1 MSLPESAVHERLN
14 RDLEFFCA
22 AAPVHIKDKVGN
34 LVVFVMN
41 KAQRYI
47 HMRVEAQKKKRGW
60 VRIIL
65 LKGRQ
70 QGGSTYTN
78 VRYYH
83 RARSVPGTSVFILSH
98 EGKTTDKLFKMVERI
113 HENVHPAVRPEVGAA
128 NRYQLSF
135 PKLGSD
141 YAVGTAGNDNVG
153 RGGTAQLFHG
163 SEVAYWENAQA
174 IQDGALE
181 SIALMPGTEVILEST
196 ANGPVGLFHD
206 KAMQAMK
213 DDAAEKR
220 GEPRKGDYELVFIP
234 WFWQDEYERVVD
246 EDFVPTEE
254 EELFIKTYFS
264 EVFPFDRQPISR
276 EAALRKIAWR
286 RAKVIDLATGSGGG
300 EQVGNIKFRQI
311 YPSNPVEAF
320 QATGIGLVRPDAILA
335 ARKNKEL
342 KDEVAPIIMGVD
354 VAGDSEDS
362 DRTVITMRR
371 GRELLDI
378 LKYARMRPMELAG
391 IVAKLIPAHN
401 VSMVFFDDTGGFG
414 GGPLDRL
421 RELGFGDKV
430 QGVHFNE
437 RPLFPDIYLNKRSEI
452 IIECAKW
459 LNAGG
464 VRIPDDD
471 EVHADFACMP
481 LDKETSN
488 GLKFLPSKREIKQ
501 AFGRS
506 PDIFDSV
513 ALTFAYPVRREPM
526 AVRNAATMQGASV
539 KTGSIDRLRRRR

>member
-1 MSLPESAVHERLN
+1 MSIDPSAVHAKLN
-14 RDLEFFCA
+14 EDLEFFCR
-22 AAPVHIKDKVGN
+22 AAPVYIKDKVGG
-34 LVVFVMN
+34 LIKFEMN
-41 KAQRYI
+41 KAQQYI
-47 HMRVEAQKKKRGW
+47 HYRIEAMRKRTGGW

-70 QGGSTYTN
+70 QGGSTYTA

-83 RARSVPGTSVFILSH
+83 RARSKPGTSVFILSH

-141 YAVGTAGNDNVG
+141 YAVGTAGNENVG

-181 SIALMPGTEVILEST
+181 SIALLPGTEIILEST

-206 KAMQAMK
+206 KAM
-213 DDAAEKR
+213 AALK
-220 GEPRKGDYELVFIP
+220 GKGDYELVFIP
-234 WFWQDEYERVVD
+234 WFWQDEYERDVPL
-246 EDFVPTEE
+246 DFVLTEE
-254 EELFIKTYFS
+254 EETFAATYFKDP
-264 EVFPFDRQPISR
+264 FPFERQAIPR
-276 EAALRKIAWR
+276 ERALRKLAWR
-286 RAKVIDLATGSGGG
+286 RSKVVDLATGSGGG
-300 EQVGNIKFRQI
+300 EQIGAIKFRQI

-320 QATGIGLVRPDAILA
+320 QSTGVGLVRPEAIMA
-335 ARKNKEL
+335 ARKSTL
-342 KDEVAPIIMGVD
+342 TDEVGALVMGVD

-362 DRTVITMRR
+362 DRTIITLRR
-371 GRELLDI
+371 GRHLMDVI
-378 LKYARMRPMELAG
+378 KYPHMRPMELAG
-391 IVAKLIPAHN
+391 ICAKLIDN
-401 VSMVFFDDTGGFG
+401 RGVDMVFFDDTGGFG

-421 RELGFGDKV
+421 RELGYGDRV

-437 RPLFPDIYLNKRSEI
+437 RALFPDIYLNKRSEI

-488 GLKFLPSKREIKQ
+488 GLKFLPSKREIKA

-526 AVRNAATMQGASV
+526 VVRNAAIRAGQPA
-539 KTGSIDRLRRRR
+539 KAASIDRLRRKR

>member
-1 MSLPESAVHERLN
+1 MNEVHERLN
-14 RDLEFFCA
+14 HDLEFFCA
-22 AAPVHIKDKVGN
+22 AAPVYIKDKVGT
-34 LVVFVMN
+34 LVKFTMN
-41 KAQRYI
+41 KAQQYLHWRI
-47 HMRVEAQKKKRGW
+47 EEQKKKRGW
-60 VRIIL
+60 VRIVL

-70 QGGSTYTN
+70 QGGSTYTA

-98 EGKTTDKLFKMVERI
+98 DGKTTDKLFKMVERI
-113 HENVHPAVRPEVGAA
+113 NDNVHPAVKPEVGAS
-128 NRYQLSF
+128 NRYQLDF
-135 PKLGSD
+135 VKLGSD

-181 SIALMPGTEVILEST
+181 SIALLPGTEIILEST

-206 KAMQAMK
+206 KAM
-213 DDAAEKR
+213 AALK
-220 GEPRKGDYELVFIP
+220 GKGDYELVFIP
-234 WFWQDEYERVVD
+234 WYWQDEYTRVPD
-246 EDFVPTEE
+246 EEFVATDEE
-254 EELFIKTYFS
+254 ETFIKTYFAQP
-264 EVFPFDRQPISR
+264 FPFERQRISR
-276 EAALRKIAWR
+276 GAALGKMAWR

-300 EQVGNIKFRQI
+300 DQVGGIKFRQI

-320 QATGIGLVRPDAILA
+320 QATGIGLVRPEAIMA
-335 ARKNKEL
+335 ARKSTIT
-342 KDEVAPIIMGVD
+342 DEVAAVVMGVD

-362 DRTVITMRR
+362 DRTVITLRR
-371 GRELLDI
+371 GRQLLDI
-378 LKYARMRPMELAG
+378 IKHARMRPMELAG
-391 IVAKLIPAHN
+391 IVAKLIDAHGVN
-401 VSMVFFDDTGGFG
+401 MVFFDDTGGFG

-421 RELGFGDKV
+421 RELGYGDRV

-437 RPLFPDIYLNKRSEI
+437 RALYPDIYLNKRSEI

-459 LNAGG
+459 LNGGG

-488 GLKFLPSKREIKQ
+488 GLKFLPSKREIKA

-513 ALTFAYPVRREPM
+513 ALTFAYPVRRD
-526 AVRNAATMQGASV
+526 AAVVRNAAVVRSGGSSKSA
-539 KTGSIDRLRRRR
+539 SIDRLRRRR